1 MNVKYI
7 EEKDFL
13 IESIREAYEKFG
25 GHSGFNKTQKSK
37 FDLVTDIDL
46 NIERYLQAAISK
58 KYPGDSFVGEEFSFD
73 KSISGRTWIID
84 PIDGT
89 CNMAHG
95 IKTYGVQC
103 ALAENNELKLA
114 VIYLPNEN
122 EVYYA
127 IAGQGAYLNDKKI
140 SVSSD
145 TAINNSIISFGDYS
159 HKNVDYAKLQHS
171 AVAQLYPRIAKI
183 RMYGAA
189 CYDFSF
195 VASGKT
201 DATVVLTNNLWD
213 LCPGILICSEAG
225 GIISRVDGCDY
236 KFGDFGVVISS
247 NKNLHDEIIKAFKN

>member
-1 MNVKYI
+1 MSLKYI
-7 EEKDFL
+7 EEKEFL
-13 IESIREAYEKFG
+13 IENIRTAYEKFG
-25 GHSGFNKTQKSK
+25 RNHSFNKTQKSA

-46 NIERYLQAAISK
+46 NIERYLQTEISK
-58 KYPGDSFVGEEFSFD
+58 KYPSDNFVGEEFSFD
-73 KSISGRTWIID
+73 KRVSGRTWIID

-103 ALAENNELKLA
+103 ALIEDNDIKLS
-114 VIYLPNEN
+114 VIFLPNEN
-122 EVYYA
+122 EVYFA
-127 IAGQGAYLNDKKI
+127 VAGQGAYLNDKKI
-140 SVSSD
+140 SVSCD

-159 HKNVDYAKLQHS
+159 HKRADYAGLQHS
-171 AVAQLYPRIAKI
+171 AVARLYPKIAKI

-213 LCPGILICSEAG
+213 LCPGILLCREAG
-225 GIISRVDGCDY
+225 GIISRVDGCAY
-236 KFGDFGVVISS
+236 NFGDFGVVVSS
-247 NKNLHDEIIKAFKN
+247 NKNLHEEIIKAFKI